1 MVNMYLRHV
10 RRTLIVS
17 AQNVM
22 LVNLSILR
30 CLRVLQV
37 AIVFVISVAR
47 PALRAQRSK
56 RLLVHHRRT
65 GNVLNAGV
73 NVKLGHLKALR
84 ARQMPTGNVLSVHL
98 DASMV
103 PSSRQLVL
111 HRLIVNA
118 RIVSRVRPK
127 HSRHQHALLLLI
139 GYAGGV
145 ESDVSEDHMRR
156 WRVPS

>member
-1 MVNMYLRHV
+1 MVTMYLRHV
-10 RRTLIVS
+10 RRTLIAS

-22 LVNLSILR
+22 LVNLNILR

-111 HRLIVNA
+111 HRLIGSVRHASPVASSFFKYRHAMDKTIENA
-118 RIVSRVRPK
+118 KVAMKGVSMGSLKSPLV
-127 HSRHQHALLLLI
+127 H
-139 GYAGGV
+139 
-145 ESDVSEDHMRR
+145 
-156 WRVPS
+156 

>member
-47 PALRAQRSK
+47 YACLDTIRVV
-56 RLLVHHRRT
+56 LVHHRRT